1 MNQYSVVGLSLAIIR
16 DSKLDETAAF
26 GTLES
31 ELIELS
37 L

>member
-1 MNQYSVVGLSLAIIR
+1 MHQYPVAGLSLAVIR
-16 DSKLDETAAF
+16 DGKLDETAAF

>member
-1 MNQYSVVGLSLAIIR
+1 MNQYSVAGLSLAVIR
-16 DSKLDETAAF
+16 DSNLDETAIF